1 MIALIDAD
9 ILVYEAAHRSQ
20 TNIDWDQDGEAAATA
35 DFPQACEDIRAN
47 IEFISKKTGCDNGV
61 LVLTDS
67 DRDANFR
74 RRVWPEYKAHRG
86 DSHTARP
93 LLFHALREWMHDDY
107 TVKEKPG
114 IEGDDTLG
122 IMATG
127 DIVGLPADRQ
137 ARIICSIDKDLLT
150 VPGRHFNWRR
160 ASEGIVTVT
169 DDEAYYN
176 LLYQTLCGDSTDN
189 FPGLPGCGPVG
200 AKRILDDAS
209 GQSMREMWEHVVIA
223 FEERDLSRADALVQA
238 RCARIL
244 QASDWDFNND
254 RPILWTEPEE
264 ER

>member
-20 TNIDWDQDGEAAATA
+20 TGIDWDGDEDVTVSA
-35 DFPQACEDIRAN
+35 DFPQATQDFSAS
-47 IEFISKKTGCDNGV
+47 IEYISKRTGCENGV

-74 RRVWPEYKAHRG
+74 RRVWPEYKKHRG

-93 LLFHALREWMHDDY
+93 LLFHALREWIHENFE
-107 TVKEKPG
+107 TKEKPG
-114 IEGDDTLG
+114 IEGDDTIG

-127 DIVGLPADRQ
+127 DIYGLPEDKQ
-137 ARIICSIDKDLLT
+137 DRIICSIDKDMLT
-150 VPGRHFNWRR
+150 IPGRHFNWRKP
-160 ASEGIVTVT
+160 EQGVFTVT
-169 DDEAYYN
+169 NDEAYYN
-176 LLYQTLCGDSTDN
+176 LLFQTIVGDSTDN

-200 AKRILDDAS
+200 AGRILDDAS

-223 FEERDLSRADALVQA
+223 FEERGLSRNDALTQA

-244 QASDWDFNND
+244 QAEDYDFE
-254 RPILWTEPEE
+254 RGTPILWTPPEE
-264 ER
+264 EQ